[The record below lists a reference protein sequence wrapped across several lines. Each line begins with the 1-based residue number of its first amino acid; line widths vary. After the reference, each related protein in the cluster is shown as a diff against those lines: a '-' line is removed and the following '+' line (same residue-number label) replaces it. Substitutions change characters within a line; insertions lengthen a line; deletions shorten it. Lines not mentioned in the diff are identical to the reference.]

1 MSQRSELNSAGVV
14 FFGLA
19 AIVCT
24 GMLVSVACSPPQDS
38 PRSVR
43 RERAAMRELGLRH
56 KTAWD
61 LYQAL
66 RQEAGGGKRLTPN
79 EVPDW
84 SGLWVWNSN
93 RGFLFDP
100 DTPQGVVTT
109 AKLTPEYQRKLDD
122 ELARINK
129 GIEYDPISSCAPPGH
144 PRWLAI
150 PFLREFIVTPD
161 QTWLS
166 SETVNNVRRIYTDG
180 RDHIPEADRYPL
192 YYGDSIGFWNNQ
204 TLTIH
209 TNQLKAGVYQRG
221 NPEYTD
227 QVETVEIWEKVDDR
241 AVEVDVWV
249 YDPPA
254 LVEPW
259 YVKQRYSKISNEDKQ
274 LRIRYW
280 DCLENPNNTVY
291 KTQEGSTQFKDFTFT
306 ESDNE
311 KRK

>member
-1 MSQRSELNSAGVV
+1 MSQRSELNRAGVV
-14 FFGLA
+14 FFELA

-24 GMLVSVACSPPQDS
+24 GLLTSIACSPPQES
-38 PRSVR
+38 PRPVR
-43 RERAAMRELGLRH
+43 RERAVMRELGLRH

-66 RQEAGGGKRLTPN
+66 RQEAGGGKRLTPT
-79 EVPDW
+79 EAPDW

-100 DTPQGVVTT
+100 DTPQDVVTT

-209 TNQLKAGVYQRG
+209 TNQLRAGVYQRG

-311 KRK
+311 NRK

>member
-1 MSQRSELNSAGVV
+1 
-14 FFGLA
+14 
-19 AIVCT
+19 
-24 GMLVSVACSPPQDS
+24 
-38 PRSVR
+38 
-43 RERAAMRELGLRH
+43 MRQLGLRH
-56 KTAWD
+56 KTAWE

-66 RQEAGGGKRLTPN
+66 RQEAGGGTRPGPN
-79 EVPDW
+79 DVPDW
-84 SGLWVWNSN
+84 TGLWVWNSS

-100 DTPQGVVTT
+100 DTPPGVVTT
-109 AKLTPEYQRKLDD
+109 AKLTPEYQQKLDQ
-122 ELARINK
+122 EIARINK

-209 TNQLKAGVYQRG
+209 TNQLRAGVYQRG

-241 AVEVDVWV
+241 TLEVDAWV

-259 YVKQRYSKISNEDKQ
+259 YVKQRYSKVSDQDKQ

-280 DCLENPNNTVY
+280 DCLENPNNTVF

>member
-1 MSQRSELNSAGVV
+1 
-14 FFGLA
+14 
-19 AIVCT
+19 
-24 GMLVSVACSPPQDS
+24 
-38 PRSVR
+38 
-43 RERAAMRELGLRH
+43 MRQLGLQH
-56 KTAWD
+56 QTAWA

-66 RQEAGGGKRLTPN
+66 LMEAGGGQRPAPGA
-79 EVPDW
+79 VPDW
-84 SGLWVWNSN
+84 AGLWVWNSN

-100 DTPQGVVTT
+100 DTPEGAITT
-109 AKLTPEYQRKLDD
+109 AKLTPEYQRKL
-122 ELARINK
+122 EEEIARINN
-129 GIEYDPISSCAPPGH
+129 GIEYDPISSCAPPVF

-180 RDHIPEADRYPL
+180 RDHIPEVDRYPL

-204 TLTIH
+204 TLAIH
-209 TNQLKAGVYQRG
+209 TNQLRAGVYQRG

-227 QVETVEIWEKVDDR
+227 KVETVEIWEKVDDR
-241 AVEVDVWV
+241 TIEVDVWI

-259 YVKQRYSKISNEDKQ
+259 YVKQRYSKVSDQDKQ

-280 DCLENPNNTVY
+280 DCLENPNNSVF
-291 KTQEGSTQFKDFTFT
+291 KTPEGSTQFKEFTF
-306 ESDNE
+306 S
-311 KRK
+311 KPAAK

>member
-1 MSQRSELNSAGVV
+1 VE
-14 FFGLA
+14 
-19 AIVCT
+19 
-24 GMLVSVACSPPQDS
+24 SPTKE
-38 PRSVR
+38 R
-43 RERAAMRELGLRH
+43 RERDAMRQLGLQH

-66 RQEAGGGKRLTPN
+66 RMNAGGGQRPTPN

-100 DTPQGVVTT
+100 DTPEGVVTT

-122 ELARINK
+122 EIARIDK
-129 GIEYDPISSCAPPGH
+129 GIEYDPISSCSPPGF

-161 QTWLS
+161 QAWLT
-166 SETVNNVRRIYTDG
+166 SETVNNVRRIYIDG
-180 RDHIPEADRYPL
+180 RDHIPEVDRYPL

-209 TNQLKAGVYQRG
+209 TNQLRAGVYQRG
-221 NPEYTD
+221 NPEYTEK
-227 QVETVEIWEKVDDR
+227 VETVEIWEKVDDR
-241 AVEVDVWV
+241 TIEVDVWI

-259 YVKQRYSKISNEDKQ
+259 YVKQRYSKVSDQDKQ

-280 DCLENPNNTVY
+280 DCLENPNNSVF
-291 KTQEGSTQFKDFTFT
+291 KTPEGSTQFKEFTF
-306 ESDNE
+306 SKPDA
-311 KRK
+311 K

>member
-1 MSQRSELNSAGVV
+1 
-14 FFGLA
+14 
-19 AIVCT
+19 
-24 GMLVSVACSPPQDS
+24 
-38 PRSVR
+38 
-43 RERAAMRELGLRH
+43 MRQLGLQH
-56 KTAWD
+56 KNAWD

-66 RQEAGGGKRLTPN
+66 RMNAGGGTRPTRN

-84 SGLWVWNSN
+84 SGLWVWNSS

-100 DTPQGVVTT
+100 DTPEGVVTT

-122 ELARINK
+122 EIARINK
-129 GIEYDPISSCAPPGH
+129 GIEYDPISSCAPPGF

-161 QTWLS
+161 QAWLT
-166 SETVNNVRRIYTDG
+166 SETVNNVRRIYIDG
-180 RDHIPEADRYPL
+180 RDHIPEVDRYPL

-209 TNQLKAGVYQRG
+209 TNQLRAGVYQRG

-227 QVETVEIWEKVDDR
+227 KVETVEVWEKVDDR
-241 AVEVDVWV
+241 TIEVDVWI

-259 YVKQRYSKISNEDKQ
+259 YVKQRYSKVTDQDRQ

-280 DCLENPNNTVY
+280 DCLENPNNSVF
-291 KTQEGSTQFKDFTFT
+291 KTPEGSTQFKEFTF
-306 ESDNE
+306 SKPDA
-311 KRK
+311 K

>member
-1 MSQRSELNSAGVV
+1 MSQISELNRVVVATLRLAGV
-14 FFGLA
+14 L
-19 AIVCT
+19 CT
-24 GMLVSVACSPPQDS
+24 AMLMCSACASPKES
-38 PRSVR
+38 PKPAH
-43 RERAAMRELGLRH
+43 REREAMRALGVRH
-56 KTAWD
+56 KTSWD

-84 SGLWVWNSN
+84 TGLWVWNSN

-109 AKLTPEYQRKLDD
+109 ARLTPEYQRKLDE
-122 ELARINK
+122 ELARINE

-180 RDHIPEADRYPL
+180 RDHIPEVDRYPL

-204 TLTIH
+204 ALTIH
-209 TNQLKAGVYQRG
+209 TNQLRAGIYQRG

-227 QVETVEIWEKVDDR
+227 HVETVEIWEKVDDR
-241 AVEVDVWV
+241 TVEVDVWV

-259 YVKQRYSKISNEDKQ
+259 YVKQRYSKITDDDKQ

-306 ESDNE
+306 KSDD
-311 KRK
+311 R

>member
-1 MSQRSELNSAGVV
+1 
-14 FFGLA
+14 
-19 AIVCT
+19 
-24 GMLVSVACSPPQDS
+24 
-38 PRSVR
+38 
-43 RERAAMRELGLRH
+43 MRQLGLQH
-56 KTAWD
+56 QTAWD

-66 RQEAGGGKRLTPN
+66 LMKAGGGQRPAPGD
-79 EVPDW
+79 VPDW
-84 SGLWVWNSN
+84 AGLWVWNSN

-100 DTPQGVVTT
+100 DTPEGVITT
-109 AKLTPEYQRKLDD
+109 AKLTPEYQRKL
-122 ELARINK
+122 EEEIARINK
-129 GIEYDPISSCAPPGH
+129 GIEYDPISSCAPPGF

-150 PFLREFIVTPD
+150 PFLREFIVAPD

-180 RDHIPEADRYPL
+180 RDHIPEVDRYPL

-209 TNQLKAGVYQRG
+209 TNQLRAGVYQRG

-227 QVETVEIWEKVDDR
+227 KVETVEIWEKVDDR
-241 AVEVDVWV
+241 TIEVDVWI

-259 YVKQRYSKISNEDKQ
+259 YVKQRYSKVSDQDKQ

-291 KTQEGSTQFKDFTFT
+291 RTPEGSTQFKEFTF
-306 ESDNE
+306 SKPE
-311 KRK
+311 K

>member
-1 MSQRSELNSAGVV
+1 
-14 FFGLA
+14 
-19 AIVCT
+19 
-24 GMLVSVACSPPQDS
+24 
-38 PRSVR
+38 
-43 RERAAMRELGLRH
+43 MRELGLRH

-61 LYQAL
+61 LYQAF
-66 RQEAGGGKRLTPN
+66 RQEASGGQRLTLN
-79 EVPDW
+79 EAPDW
-84 SGLWVWNSN
+84 TGLWVWNST

-100 DTPQGVVTT
+100 DTPQGVMTT

-122 ELARINK
+122 ELARIDK

-166 SETVNNVRRIYTDG
+166 SETVNNIRRIYTDG
-180 RDHIPEADRYPL
+180 RDHIAEVDRYPL

-209 TNQLKAGVYQRG
+209 TNQLKAGIYQRG

-241 AVEVDVWV
+241 TVEVDVWV

-259 YVKQRYSKISNEDKQ
+259 YVKQRYAKISNEDKQ

>member
-1 MSQRSELNSAGVV
+1 MTRAHAAPRIGVV
-14 FFGLA
+14 L
-19 AIVCT
+19 CT
-24 GMLVSVACSPPQDS
+24 LILACSACSSPPET
-38 PRSVR
+38 PKPVR
-43 RERAAMRELGLRH
+43 RERDAMRQLGLQH

-61 LYQAL
+61 LYQSL
-66 RQEAGGGKRLTPN
+66 RMNAGGGKRPASN

-84 SGLWVWNSN
+84 TGLWVWNSG

-100 DTPQGVVTT
+100 DTPEGVVTT

-122 ELARINK
+122 EIARINN
-129 GIEYDPISSCAPPGH
+129 GIEYDPISSCAPPGF

-161 QTWLS
+161 QAWLS
-166 SETVNNVRRIYTDG
+166 SETVNNVRRIYADG
-180 RDHIPEADRYPL
+180 RDHVPEVDRYPL
-192 YYGDSIGFWNNQ
+192 YYGDSIAFWNNQ

-209 TNQLKAGVYQRG
+209 TNQLRAGIYQRG

-227 QVETVEIWEKVDDR
+227 KVETVEIWEKVDER
-241 AVEVDVWV
+241 TIEVDVWI

-259 YVKQRYSKISNEDKQ
+259 YVKQRYSKVSDQDKQ

-280 DCLENPNNTVY
+280 DCLENPNNTVF
-291 KTQEGSTQFKDFTFT
+291 KTPEGSTQFKEFTF
-306 ESDNE
+306 S
-311 KRK
+311 K

>member
-1 MSQRSELNSAGVV
+1 MCSAC
-14 FFGLA
+14 A
-19 AIVCT
+19 
-24 GMLVSVACSPPQDS
+24 SPKES
-38 PRSVR
+38 PKPAH
-43 RERAAMRELGLRH
+43 REREAMRALGLRH
-56 KTAWD
+56 KTSWD

-84 SGLWVWNSN
+84 TGLWVWNSN

-109 AKLTPEYQRKLDD
+109 ARLTPEYQRKLDE
-122 ELARINK
+122 ELARINE

-180 RDHIPEADRYPL
+180 RDHIPEVDRYPL

-204 TLTIH
+204 LLTIH
-209 TNQLKAGVYQRG
+209 TNQLRAGIYQRG

-227 QVETVEIWEKVDDR
+227 HVETVEIWEKVDDR
-241 AVEVDVWV
+241 TVEVDVWV

-259 YVKQRYSKISNEDKQ
+259 YVKQRYSKITDDDKQ

-306 ESDNE
+306 KSDD
-311 KRK
+311 R

>member
-1 MSQRSELNSAGVV
+1 VE
-14 FFGLA
+14 
-19 AIVCT
+19 
-24 GMLVSVACSPPQDS
+24 SPTKE
-38 PRSVR
+38 R
-43 RERAAMRELGLRH
+43 RERDAMRQLGLQH

-66 RQEAGGGKRLTPN
+66 RMNAGGGQRPTPN

-100 DTPQGVVTT
+100 DTPEGVVTT

-122 ELARINK
+122 EIARIDK
-129 GIEYDPISSCAPPGH
+129 GIEYDPISSCSPPGF

-161 QTWLS
+161 QAWLT
-166 SETVNNVRRIYTDG
+166 SETVNNVRRIYIDG
-180 RDHIPEADRYPL
+180 RDHIPEVDRYPL

-209 TNQLKAGVYQRG
+209 TNQLRAGIYQRG

-227 QVETVEIWEKVDDR
+227 EVETVEIWEKVDER
-241 AVEVDVWV
+241 TIEVDVWI

-259 YVKQRYSKISNEDKQ
+259 YVKQRYAKVSDQDKQ

-280 DCLENPNNTVY
+280 DCLENPNNSVF
-291 KTQEGSTQFKDFTFT
+291 KTPEGSTQFKEFTF
-306 ESDNE
+306 SKPD
-311 KRK
+311 K

>member
-1 MSQRSELNSAGVV
+1 M
-14 FFGLA
+14 
-19 AIVCT
+19 
-24 GMLVSVACSPPQDS
+24 
-38 PRSVR
+38 
-43 RERAAMRELGLRH
+43 RALGLRH

-61 LYQAL
+61 LYQTL
-66 RQEAGGGKRLTPN
+66 RQEAGGGQRLTSN
-79 EVPDW
+79 QVPDW

-109 AKLTPEYQRKLDD
+109 ARLTPEYQRKLD
-122 ELARINK
+122 EEIARIDK

-180 RDHIPEADRYPL
+180 RDHIPEVDRYPL
-192 YYGDSIGFWNNQ
+192 YYGDSIGFWNDS

-209 TNQLKAGVYQRG
+209 TNQLRAGIYQRG

-241 AVEVDVWV
+241 TVEVDVWV

-259 YVKQRYSKISNEDKQ
+259 YVKQRYSKITNDDTQ

-306 ESDNE
+306 ESDN
-311 KRK
+311 RKNE

>member
-1 MSQRSELNSAGVV
+1 MSLISGLNRASGLVGGLVGISCMVLLASSACVAPRES
-14 FFGLA
+14 A
-19 AIVCT
+19 A
-24 GMLVSVACSPPQDS
+24 PP
-38 PRSVR
+38 R
-43 RERAAMRELGLRH
+43 RERGAMRELGLRH

-66 RQEAGGGKRLTPN
+66 RQEAGGGKRLTLS

-84 SGLWVWNSN
+84 AGLWVWNSN

-100 DTPQGVVTT
+100 DTPEGAVTT
-109 AKLTPEYQRKLDD
+109 AKLTPEYQRKLDE
-122 ELARINK
+122 ELARINQ

-209 TNQLKAGVYQRG
+209 TNQLRAGVYQRG

-227 QVETVEIWEKVDDR
+227 QVETVEIWEKVDER
-241 AVEVDVWV
+241 TVEVDVWV

-259 YVKQRYSKISNEDKQ
+259 YVKQRYSKVSDQDRQ

-280 DCLENPNNTVY
+280 DCLENPNNAVY

-306 ESDNE
+306 KPDG
-311 KRK
+311 K